1 MGTAANRVLWRVGRP
16 DPYMDPGYTLGRH
29 ILKEAFLFNNRN
41 GWQPKTILMQNNGII
56 ATGGHYREV
65 VAALAMVEECAR
77 ILAGVAV
84 LPSPVCMNDYQVHRI
99 ASRAD
104 EEYRKRLLIYP

>member
-1 MGTAANRVLWRVGRP
+1 
-16 DPYMDPGYTLGRH
+16 MDPGYTLGRH
-29 ILKEAFLFNNRN
+29 ILKEAISFNNRN

-56 ATGGHYREV
+56 ATGSHYREV
-65 VAALAMVEECAR
+65 VAALAMAKECAR
-77 ILAGVAV
+77 ILAGAA
-84 LPSPVCMNDYQVHRI
+84 LLRGPVCVNDYNVHRI